1 MQATRTTKPPFQGV
15 IAEAREMYETEPVA
29 AALMLHHGILEI
41 EDPIASFTGQ
51 AAGQEAPP
59 SRGESLLRTAFWT
72 LKVMGED
79 ARAGIAPT
87 ATEWEMNIS
96 VAESIVRMMEE
107 ANDPA

>member
-1 MQATRTTKPPFQGV
+1 MQATRTTKAPFQGV
-15 IAEAREMYETEPVA
+15 IAEAREMYETEPVT
-29 AALMLHHGILEI
+29 AALMLHDGMLQI
-41 EDPIASFTGQ
+41 EEPIASFTSQ
-51 AAGQEAPP
+51 AAAQEAPP
-59 SRGESLLRTAFWT
+59 SHGETLLKTAFWT
-72 LKVMGED
+72 LRVMGED